1 VSYVVQEWLNIAIR
15 WTHVFAAIMWV
26 GQTYFFTWLDHTFH
40 HEREVWMVHSGGF
53 YVVDKQKEPEL
64 LDQTLHWFRWEAAFT
79 WMSGILL
86 LVLVY
91 WQGGLM
97 SQDSPM
103 GWSNTTAVAV
113 SAGIIVAGWLIYD
126 LLWLSPL
133 AKSESF
139 GVIVS
144 YVLLAA
150 AIFGFTRIFPGRAAY
165 MQTGAMLGTFMTAN
179 VWVRILP
186 AQRQLIAATKAG
198 QPADMRLADRAKNR
212 SRHNTFIVVP
222 VVFIMLSNHFPV
234 TTYGSNWNW
243 LVLDV
248 LVLVGWAVASVIRSR

>member
-1 VSYVVQEWLNIAIR
+1 LSYVAQEWLNIAIR

-40 HEREVWMVHSGGF
+40 HERQVWMVHSGGF
-53 YVVDKQKEPEL
+53 YVVDKQKEPKL

-79 WMSGILL
+79 WMSGIAL

-91 WQGGLM
+91 WHGRLM

-103 GWSNTTAVAV
+103 GWTNHQAVAA
-113 SAGIIVAGWLIYD
+113 SAAIIIAGWIVYD

-133 AKSESF
+133 AQSETV
-139 GVIVS
+139 GVVVS
-144 YVLLAA
+144 YLLLAA
-150 AIFGFTRIFPGRAAY
+150 AIFGFTKIFPGRAAY
-165 MQTGAMLGTFMTAN
+165 MQTGAMLGTFMAAN